1 MKTRYPER
9 KNGREN
15 TAMIRTLSALIVLGV
30 LGIGMEI
37 FAEEVRGKVVG
48 VLDGDTLTIET
59 RSGKQVRVRLKE
71 VDAPEAS
78 QTFGRQA
85 RQFVESLALGKN
97 VQIKYAAVDRYGRII
112 GEIILPD
119 GRVLNR
125 ELLRHGLA
133 WHYRVHFPGDELLRE
148 REYRAWKQKAGLWVD
163 PSAVPPWEFR
173 RENNSRKAPP
183 GRPGEMDYN
192 GIFDYGL
199 IGNTQTKYYLW
210 PDCRN
215 YPKDSR
221 GFVVF
226 GSKLAAKT
234 SGFRVSPKCAE
245 R

>member
-1 MKTRYPER
+1 MKARSPGR
-9 KNGREN
+9 KNGRGQ
-15 TAMIRTLSALIVLGV
+15 TVRLRIMRTLIVLGA
-30 LGIGMEI
+30 LCMGMES
-37 FAEEVRGKVVG
+37 FAVEVKGKVVG
-48 VLDGDTLTIET
+48 VLDGDTLTFET
-59 RSGKQVRVRLKE
+59 RAGKQVRVRLKE

-85 RQFVESLALGKN
+85 RQFVESLALGKS
-97 VQIKYAAVDRYGRII
+97 VKVKYEAVDRYGRII
-112 GEIILPD
+112 GELIFPD

-125 ELLRHGLA
+125 ELLSQGLA
-133 WHYRVHFPGDELLRE
+133 WHYRVHFPVDESLKA
-148 REYRAWKQKAGLWVD
+148 REYQAWKQKAGLWVD

-183 GRPGEMDYN
+183 GHPAEMDYN

-199 IGNTQTKYYLW
+199 IGNTETKLYLW

-221 GFVVF
+221 GFAVF

-234 SGFRVSPKCAE
+234 SGFSASPHC
-245 R
+245 RGR